1 MRTRSLTALLLL
13 AAAPLASPTWPVAA
27 PAGAVASLLQQMRQ
41 RLALMPEVA
50 RWKWNAGR
58 PVSDPPREAALLA
71 DVSRRAA
78 ARGVSPARA
87 RGFFAAQI
95 EAACLVQQSAF
106 TRWQATRQRRFA
118 TTVPLDRLRARI
130 DQINHQLLDVLPRAE
145 PALRDRHVR
154 RALAAD
160 GKALLGGP
168 EVPAAARTAALAPLL
183 GDSP

>member
-1 MRTRSLTALLLL
+1 MRTQSLTALTLL
-13 AAAPLASPTWPVAA
+13 AAALLAGPTWPVAA
-27 PAGAVASLLQQMRQ
+27 PAGAVAALLQPMRQ

-71 DVSRRAA
+71 DVGRRAA
-78 ARGVSPARA
+78 ARGISPTRV
-87 RGFFAAQI
+87 RHFFAAQI
-95 EAACLVQQSAF
+95 EAACLVQQAAF
-106 TRWQATRQRRFA
+106 TRWRTNRQQRFA
-118 TTVPLDRLRARI
+118 TTVPLDRLRLRI
-130 DQINHQLLDVLPRAE
+130 DEINHQLLDVLPRAE

-154 RALAAD
+154 RVLAAD
-160 GKALLGGP
+160 GKALLGGA